1 MDENDISPEELDRRA
16 DYLRTVG
23 VSDGPL
29 RPWAELSE
37 DERNYFREIAKGNAG
52 ASLG

>member
-1 MDENDISPEELDRRA
+1 VA

-23 VSDGPL
+23 EPDEPL
-29 RPWAELSE
+29 TPWAELSD